1 MRKRINN
8 FLNVLI
14 GISVGT
20 LVGYS
25 VYIIYDYKAHPGL
38 YAMQSAPWYTSIQM
52 YGIFC
57 AVVVGIAVI
66 AKIIIRQKLDDSRE
80 YCRYTIFNKDFLHWK
95 MTASGLS

>member
-1 MRKRINN
+1 MKRRINN

-20 LVGYS
+20 LVGHS
-25 VYIIYDYKAHPGL
+25 VYVIYDYKAHPGL

-52 YGIFC
+52 YALFC

-66 AKIIIRQKLDDSRE
+66 AKIIIRQKLDDNLKSK
-80 YCRYTIFNKDFLHWK
+80 N
-95 MTASGLS
+95 